1 MLVQMRNA
9 KMFDNIKGL
18 IFGELKDMKDQ
29 DIKFGRN
36 TDQIILD
43 ICGDLNIPIIS
54 NFPCGHGKFQSTLP
68 ISVTTE
74 IDTTNEE
81 AMVTIIDNAV
91 ET

>member
-1 MLVQMRNA
+1 
-9 KMFDNIKGL
+9 MFDNIKGL
-18 IFGELKDMKDQ
+18 IFGELKDIKDQ
-29 DIKFGRN
+29 EIKFGRT

-43 ICGDLNIPIIS
+43 ICGDLDIPIIS

-74 IDTTNEE
+74 IDTTNKE

-91 ET
+91 EI